1 MKEINNYL
9 SIKKRHEASL
19 HLLNLINELAQL
31 RLDFNKKLK
40 QICKRHYLKS
50 NKQSDT
56 CFNAYKALLDFIH
69 YTRNSELFFKF
80 YWLLDKFTDF
90 RTKKKQAQIKSEYIE
105 QAAKQVTTELNKIG
119 FEKCLQQL
127 TKQKDK
133 IVDNLRRDEQGLAE
147 AKKTLQKVSF

>member
-1 MKEINNYL
+1 MNWGVCWFEHQSLINEVEQVNKDKL
-9 SIKKRHEASL
+9 SLNLKISKNQRHDASL

-69 YTRNSELFFKF
+69 YTRDTRAF
-80 YWLLDKFTDF
+80 D
-90 RTKKKQAQIKSEYIE
+90 
-105 QAAKQVTTELNKIG
+105 
-119 FEKCLQQL
+119 
-127 TKQKDK
+127 
-133 IVDNLRRDEQGLAE
+133 
-147 AKKTLQKVSF
+147 